1 MSKISLDLSSIK
13 SAGVY
18 TIEIDESTRTET
30 QVNALRLLV
39 GFSGKGPFNR
49 PVFLQTDA
57 QRQKLFGDIDS
68 KLEKKGCFFN
78 RAAKTMLANGPILA
92 LNLLKVDDSFEG
104 PDQVNYAA
112 LSLDAGKKNPVV
124 KDPGVTYG
132 EVDYLAETVDKKI
145 YGTKTGAT
153 IPFVGKAPYS
163 ALFDR
168 SRFWTPSDTNLMNVA
183 SIGLGTGGN
192 GSYES
197 SNFIN
202 FANIGTDEI
211 SLLVFKP
218 EGYNGYDVTAKDWYG
233 GEENI
238 PYGWIRPSDYMSDY
252 FIRVVAV
259 KGNWSNYPILS
270 ADKTWGKYFD
280 SKGILKDKI
289 YQFSQAEGITFV
301 GSWTGSIIPDFTD
314 KQGNYLYIKERVN
327 AYTES
332 TGVLM
337 SINEDAMQ
345 IISYDKNG
353 IDLATGE
360 TTGQGSWIYD
370 YDGNGEAD
378 SDAGE
383 TEIGS
388 NGFLIDMVGHGFHYG
403 VRSDVSTSA
412 LTNSFASVI
421 FDGSAGT
428 LATNSSVW
436 YLDESDEYKDISGL
450 SFATTVKTPVFAEKP
465 VVNAYDKGDAL
476 HLYGVYD
483 ASVGRRIDNDY
494 CYVALSEKKFK
505 EISANPKVDIAKFTV
520 YTADGDASTA
530 TVSSVAGTKVK
541 LTLKDDLSKLK
552 GDNTLYRDD
561 PVLFGSY
568 AAYNNDT
575 SSLYIFNVQ
584 SGNNGSEVSENYA
597 LFDAANLDV
606 ATWKIGDTSTDV
618 REFTYN
624 ATSYAFVPG
633 TTPKFYVQKEIGA
646 PSIYG
651 VNFLSYNYVS
661 ETSEEVLKNI
671 RNAYYFN
678 GKTNNA
684 HSDLEPVDL
693 IDTNLFFGENPTTDD
708 ALNTFIITD
717 ENEAA
722 DIAVGDLVE
731 NIAFN
736 NNLGEAT
743 KFGLIP
749 GVTRI
754 AKKIFVNLTADNKF
768 TYGGQKYSFN
778 TSVAAPIRT
787 KSGRRGFYL
796 FTALEPVLIDKNHRI
811 TRQLPLSS
819 DVISKS
825 LRFIPLKGLQISSR
839 HRPGF
844 DENGRISI
852 NDGIKKIYSVLE
864 DEGIQRGLCNTNMV
878 SYRYIVDSMS
888 YGIDDELGGKAYLS
902 RLASNRGK
910 CTALINA
917 PSKHQFEVS
926 SDPVF
931 CATYDAEQ
939 YVKPAFNTKYLA
951 SGGNP
956 DMFATRGFS
965 LPGKGVDDESKYTAC
980 FYPHLIY
987 KENGHEI
994 IVPPAADVSNTFVR
1008 KFQGGDPYAITAN
1021 MDGLIKNSTAK
1032 IVRPECDVDAE
1043 DRGYL
1048 EQIGI
1053 NAIIREGNEIKIYSN
1068 KTAYQSIKS
1077 DFNLLSSRENLNTM
1091 ELAID
1096 DVLKT
1101 FNFKYNTPQSRAAII
1116 TAVTPIMEAMK
1127 LSKALDY
1134 YELICDE
1141 TNNTEEIILSDFGIL
1156 DVAVYLNHGLEKL
1169 VTRVRVRKHSD
1180 IPTA

>member
-18 TIEIDESTRTET
+18 TIEIDESQRTET

-57 QRQKLFGDIDS
+57 QREKLFGDIDS

-92 LNLLKVDDSFEG
+92 LNLLKVDDSFDG

-132 EVDYLAETVDKKI
+132 EVDYLAETVDKKV
-145 YGTKTGAT
+145 YGTKTGDT

-163 ALFDR
+163 AMFDR
-168 SRFWTPSDTNLMNVA
+168 SRFWTPSETNLMNVA

-202 FANIGTDEI
+202 FANTGTDEI

-218 EGYNGYDVTAKDWYG
+218 EGYNGYDITAKDWYG

-252 FIRVVAV
+252 FIRVIAV

-345 IISYDKNG
+345 IVSYDKNG

-360 TTGQGSWIYD
+360 PTGHGSWIYD

-383 TEIGS
+383 TEIGN
-388 NGFLIDMVGHGFHYG
+388 NGFIIDMVGHGFQNG
-403 VRSDVSTSA
+403 VRSDVSTTA

-421 FDGSAGT
+421 FDGSTGT
-428 LATNSSVW
+428 LAKNSSVW
-436 YLDESDEYKDISGL
+436 YLDDSAEYKDISGL
-450 SFATTVKTPVFAEKP
+450 SFSTTVKTPVFAE
-465 VVNAYDKGDAL
+465 NAITNACAKGDAL

-483 ASVGRRIDNDY
+483 ASSNRRLKNDY
-494 CYVALSEKKFK
+494 CYVALSENKFK
-505 EISANPKVDIAKFTV
+505 ELSVYSASNSTKIGAFTV
-520 YTADGDASTA
+520 YTANGDASTA
-530 TVSSVAGTKVK
+530 TAASVAGAGVN
-541 LTLKDDLSKLK
+541 LKLK
-552 GDNTLYRDD
+552 NDLTDNTLYRDAS
-561 PVLFGSY
+561 VLFGSY
-568 AAYNNDT
+568 AAYNNDS
-575 SSLYIFNVQ
+575 SSLYIFKVQ
-584 SGNNGSEVSENYA
+584 SGKAGSEVENVK
-597 LFDAANLDV
+597 LVDAATLD
-606 ATWKIGDTSTDV
+606 ASTWNIGGTKTNV

-624 ATSYAFVPG
+624 ATSYAFVP
-633 TTPKFYVQKEIGA
+633 TSTPTFYVQEETGA
-646 PSIYG
+646 PSVYG

-661 ETSEEVLKNI
+661 DTSEEVLRNI

-684 HSDLEPVDL
+684 TAETDPVEL
-693 IDTNLFFGENPTTDD
+693 VNTQLFYGDNPTTDD

-717 ENEAA
+717 EQEAA

-731 NIAFN
+731 NIAFKN
-736 NNLGEAT
+736 NVGEAT

-754 AKKIFVNLTADNKF
+754 IKKIFVNLTADNKF
-768 TYGGQKYSFN
+768 TYGGKKYSFN
-778 TSVAAPIRT
+778 TAVATPIRT

-796 FTALEPVLIDKNHRI
+796 FTAIEPVLIDKEHRI

-844 DENGRISI
+844 DENGRIGI

-888 YGIDDELGGKAYLS
+888 YGIDDELGGKAYLA

-939 YVKPAFNTKYLA
+939 YVKPAFDTKYLA

-965 LPGKGVDDESKYTAC
+965 LPGRGADDESKYTAC

-1021 MDGLIKNSTAK
+1021 MDGLIKNSTAQ
-1032 IVRPECDVDAE
+1032 ILRPECDVDPE

-1053 NAIIREGNEIKIYSN
+1053 NAIIREGNDIKIYGN
-1068 KTAYQSIKS
+1068 KTAYQSVKS

-1134 YELICDE
+1134 YELVCDE
-1141 TNNTEEIILSDFGIL
+1141 TNNTEDVIMNDFGIL

-1180 IPTA
+1180 MPTA